1 MKLTPP
7 AQFAWIVAACVL
19 LSSGCASSK
28 GFSYYKTVLADPH
41 PYPVSV
47 IRTEAKPAKQGDE
60 YLFSFPDGVQV
71 KIPAQYIA
79 RVEQVREERDKNDR
93 DLFETQKPKAYK
105 PSKEYFRGPFEFR
118 N

>member
-1 MKLTPP
+1 MKLKFPVP
-7 AQFAWIVAACVL
+7 LALVFIAGVL
-19 LSSGCASSK
+19 LAAGCASSR

-47 IRTEAKPAKQGDE
+47 IRTESKPAKQGNE
-60 YLFSFPDGVQV
+60 YLFSFPDGIQV
-71 KIPAQYIA
+71 KIPAQYVA

-93 DLFETQKPKAYK
+93 DLFESKKPSAYK